1 MSAAYTPGPWAAKPS
16 MLRAVCITSASGPVA
31 TTSSASH
38 VSRDTNIANARL
50 IAAAPELLAALN
62 KLVRAI
68 DRLPGSN
75 SLDGLADEARAA
87 IAKATGEAQS

>member
-1 MSAAYTPGPWAAKPS
+1 MSLHTPGPWAAKPS

-38 VSRDTNIANARL
+38 VSRDINIANARL

-68 DRLPGSN
+68 DRLPGNN

-87 IAKATGEAQS
+87 VAKATAEPQS